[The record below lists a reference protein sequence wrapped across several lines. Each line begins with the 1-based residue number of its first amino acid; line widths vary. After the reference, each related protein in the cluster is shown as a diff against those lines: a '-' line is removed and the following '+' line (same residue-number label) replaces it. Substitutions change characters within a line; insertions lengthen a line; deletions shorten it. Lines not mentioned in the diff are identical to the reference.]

1 MLFSFKS
8 VSVVVLV
15 TFEYLLCTVRTE
27 TFSKMTAPP
36 KHKGVFFKKQ
46 TGLNKTIPYSEN
58 PGKEMIVFDVD
69 GTLWPYQIDSDP
81 IFQDPFIIKGLD
93 NGTVFVGNQTIHIF
107 PEVEETLLEL
117 IEKGYVL
124 AAVSMTNSTH
134 KTMAVLNAFDLTKH
148 FKHMEM
154 APGPDK
160 LSLVTELQEKSN
172 IDYDCILFLMYT
184 YTRSEIHGLL
194 DLDVSTLPVG
204 VDGVSRGLVANALFI
219 FSTRKR
225 PGDIGDDGPLPPTT
239 ESQIQRK
246 DRLRQKKEEQKKI
259 KKHNKS
265 KNPKR
270 KKESQ
275 PFI

>member
-1 MLFSFKS
+1 MLSFKS

-160 LSLVTELQEKSN
+160 LSLVTE
-172 IDYDCILFLMYT
+172 IC
-184 YTRSEIHGLL
+184 TRTGLL
-194 DLDVSTLPVG
+194 LEDVLYFEKDPGEVFDMLWRH
-204 VDGVSRGLVANALFI
+204 VIVYCIDENGLTKDRARKGLFI
-219 FSTRKR
+219 FDIRPRKER
-225 PGDIGDDGPLPPTT
+225 
-239 ESQIQRK
+239 
-246 DRLRQKKEEQKKI
+246 RQHLNNAKREFTDK
-259 KKHNKS
+259 NKS
-265 KNPKR
+265 RPA
-270 KKESQ
+270 KERDGTELEGMIHNGSAIDYQ
-275 PFI
+275 